1 MPEIKPAPDLQ
12 CAKAHE
18 YKNFLAPPARNF
30 YSVDGAVVPLKNG
43 KLANDGKQILRRIE
57 VETAEECTSSAVG
70 TDSRL

>member
-30 YSVDGAVVPLKNG
+30 YSVDGAVDPLKNG
-43 KLANDGKQILRRIE
+43 RLANDG
-57 VETAEECTSSAVG
+57 
-70 TDSRL
+70 D

>member
-18 YKNFLAPPARNF
+18 YKKFLAPPARNF
-30 YSVDGAVVPLKNG
+30 YSVDIAVDPLKNG
-43 KLANDGKQILRRIE
+43 RLANDGKQILRRIE
-57 VETAEECTSSAVG
+57 VESAEECTYSAVG